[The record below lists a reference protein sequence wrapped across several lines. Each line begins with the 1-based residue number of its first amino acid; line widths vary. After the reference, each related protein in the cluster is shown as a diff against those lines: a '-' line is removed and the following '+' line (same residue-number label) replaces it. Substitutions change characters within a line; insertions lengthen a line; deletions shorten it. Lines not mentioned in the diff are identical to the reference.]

1 MRRAALAGRDPEIP
15 DRQGTEN
22 MLPEY
27 KAEAVLRLK
36 VAAGHL
42 DGVRRM
48 VENDEYCVDLMKQL
62 SAVQGTLQ
70 RVQQVFLRNHLSSC
84 VSTAIKNGMGDS
96 IIDELM
102 GALKYDTSL
111 IDGRGATGADLL
123 PAAEA
128 PGDMGA
134 APGADCCE
142 PARASGTTSL
152 PDRRT
157 SR

>member
-1 MRRAALAGRDPEIP
+1 
-15 DRQGTEN
+15 

-27 KAEAVLRLK
+27 KKEAALRLK

-62 SAVQGTLQ
+62 AAVQGTLQ
-70 RVQQVFLRNHLSSC
+70 RVQQIFLRNHLSSC
-84 VSTAIKNGMGDS
+84 VSTAIKNGMGEA

-111 IDGRGATGADLL
+111 IDGRGVLGVDLL
-123 PAAEA
+123 PAPEA
-128 PGDMGA
+128 ALPEALGA
-134 APGADCCE
+134 NCCE
-142 PARASGTTSL
+142 PAPGPAITVQPVQRG
-152 PDRRT
+152 
-157 SR
+157 

>member
-1 MRRAALAGRDPEIP
+1 
-15 DRQGTEN
+15 

-27 KAEAVLRLK
+27 KKEAVLRLK

-42 DGVRRM
+42 EGVRRM

-70 RVQQVFLRNHLSSC
+70 RVQQAFLRNHLSSC
-84 VSTAIKNGMGDS
+84 VSTAIKNGMGDA

-111 IDGRGATGADLL
+111 IDGRGTLGTDLL
-123 PAAEA
+123 PAAETPA
-128 PGDMGA
+128 LDPRA
-134 APGADCCE
+134 LGADCCE
-142 PARASGTTSL
+142 PAPQASTEANG
-152 PDRRT
+152 
-157 SR
+157 

>member
-1 MRRAALAGRDPEIP
+1 
-15 DRQGTEN
+15 

-27 KAEAVLRLK
+27 KKEATLRLK

-42 DGVRRM
+42 EGVRRM

-70 RVQQVFLRNHLSSC
+70 RVQQIFLRNHLSSC
-84 VSTAIKNGMGDS
+84 VSTAIKNGMGEE

-111 IDGRGATGADLL
+111 IDGRGAVGTEVLSAPDTALSSADVLDRYYGQ
-123 PAAEA
+123 PAESSSKA
-128 PGDMGA
+128 
-134 APGADCCE
+134 
-142 PARASGTTSL
+142 
-152 PDRRT
+152 
-157 SR
+157 